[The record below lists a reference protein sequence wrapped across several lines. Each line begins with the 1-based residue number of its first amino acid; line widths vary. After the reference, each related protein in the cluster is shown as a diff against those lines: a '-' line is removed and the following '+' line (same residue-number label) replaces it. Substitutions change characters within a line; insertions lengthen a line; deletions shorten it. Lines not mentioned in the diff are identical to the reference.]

1 MWAALG
7 LDSPDRLRNV
17 PNPRETE
24 PTEGGPAVRTPAGAY
39 IYEPWEEMPRASPV
53 SRERPLGLSGEVN
66 RERELGLDRR
76 ETG

>member
-1 MWAALG
+1 M
-7 LDSPDRLRNV
+7 

-24 PTEGGPAVRTPAGAY
+24 SDVEGPAAWTRQRAL
-39 IYEPWEEMPRASPV
+39 EPSEEMPRASPV
-53 SRERPLGLSGEVN
+53 ELN